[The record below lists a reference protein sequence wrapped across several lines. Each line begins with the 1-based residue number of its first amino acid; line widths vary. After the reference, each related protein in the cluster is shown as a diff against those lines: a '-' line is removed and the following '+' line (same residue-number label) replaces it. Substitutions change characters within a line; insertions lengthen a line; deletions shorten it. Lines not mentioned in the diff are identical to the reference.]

1 MENDTFVKTE
11 LRTHATE
18 TLSKEVADE
27 VNTSDPSP
35 DEAKAAIQEAI
46 EDKDK
51 DGQKRKD

>member
-18 TLSKEVADE
+18 SLSQEVADE
-27 VNTSDPSP
+27 IDTPDPSP
-35 DEAKAAIQEAI
+35 DEARAALKEAI

-51 DGQKRKD
+51 DGQERED